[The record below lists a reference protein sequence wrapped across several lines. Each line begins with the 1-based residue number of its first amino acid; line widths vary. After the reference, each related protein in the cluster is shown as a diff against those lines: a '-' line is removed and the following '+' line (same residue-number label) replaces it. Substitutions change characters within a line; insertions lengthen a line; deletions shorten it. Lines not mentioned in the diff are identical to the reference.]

1 MKKPSTIGKNLA
13 GPISAL
19 TNVSSNLFV
28 VLFEII
34 SNFLIISL
42 LINPLKLK
50 ISKIFPIQL
59 EFEKYLHLKYLY
71 SKLTKIFLKNYL
83 LIP

>member
-1 MKKPSTIGKNLA
+1 MKKPRTIGKNLA
-13 GPISAL
+13 GPIKAF

-42 LINPLKLK
+42 LIKPLKIKK
-50 ISKIFPIQL
+50 IKKFLFQSI
-59 EFEKYLHLKYLY
+59 FEKYLHQEYLY
-71 SKLTKIFLKNYL
+71 SIPTKIFLKNYL